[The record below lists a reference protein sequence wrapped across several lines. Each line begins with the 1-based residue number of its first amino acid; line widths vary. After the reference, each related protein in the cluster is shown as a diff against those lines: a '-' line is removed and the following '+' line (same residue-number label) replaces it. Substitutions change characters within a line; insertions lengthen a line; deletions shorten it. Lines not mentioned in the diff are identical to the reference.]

1 MAGGQACAT
10 ANAGTTFLTIPIE
23 TKSTEMKHW
32 LTRTQWDTNLRR
44 GARRG
49 DSPHGGAMARLTEAH
64 RYGIPWHHLS
74 KWGHGKVEQLITNPM
89 EVVAVSR
96 RALRVRVDNSGELER
111 EEGHGLG

>member
-1 MAGGQACAT
+1 MASVTGGRQY
-10 ANAGTTFLTIPIE
+10 
-23 TKSTEMKHW
+23 
-32 LTRTQWDTNLRR
+32 
-44 GARRG
+44 GALGRH
-49 DSPHGGAMARLTEAH
+49 SK
-64 RYGIPWHHLS
+64 